1 MTEKGSPL
9 ILNASSTLDAAR
21 EVFKRGGVIAYPT
34 ETFYGLCVD
43 PFNEGAV
50 ERLFTLKG
58 RTAKNPVSVIIPA
71 VSMLE
76 KVAVEVTPLART
88 LIKRFWPGPL
98 TVIFKARSNV
108 PPLLLGSTGKIG
120 VRVSSSPV
128 AKRLSETLS
137 SPITAT
143 SANPS
148 GSQPP
153 ASAEEVLA
161 YFNGSIDVLID
172 GGRLPGRLGST
183 VVDATGESL
192 AVVRA
197 GEVPT
202 EEILKAL

>member
-43 PFNEGAV
+43 PFNEEAV

-58 RTAKNPVSVIIPA
+58 RTAKNPVSVIIPD

-98 TVIFKARSNV
+98 TVIFKARPNV
-108 PPLLLGSTGKIG
+108 PALLLGSTGKIG

-148 GSQPP
+148 GSPPP

>member
-1 MTEKGSPL
+1 MTEKDSPL
-9 ILNASSTLDAAR
+9 ILNASSPFSSVR
-21 EVFKRGGVIAYPT
+21 EVFKQGGVIAYPT

-50 ERLFTLKG
+50 EKLFALKG
-58 RTAKNPVSVIIPA
+58 RSMKNPVSVIIPD

-76 KVAVEVTPLART
+76 KVAVEVTPVASA

-98 TVIFKARSNV
+98 TLIFKARSNV
-108 PPLLLGSTGKIG
+108 PALLLGSTGKIG

-128 AKRLSETLS
+128 AKRLSGTLS

-148 GSQPP
+148 GSPPP
-153 ASAEEVLA
+153 ASAEEVLG
-161 YFNGSIDVLID
+161 YFNGSIDVLIN

-183 VVDATGESL
+183 VVDASGPGIT
-192 AVVRA
+192 VVRA

-202 EEILKAL
+202 EEILKAF